1 MKIMK
6 RSSILYH
13 RQNSEGMIERLR
25 QIAKIKGGYCL
36 SHYYSTQKQ
45 KLLWQC
51 KDGHQWYATADS
63 ILYAG
68 SWCPVCAG
76 NLKLSLGELKKL
88 AEQKGGKCLTKE
100 YTNSKAKMRW
110 QCQNGHQWYA
120 TAFSIKNRKSWCP
133 ECYRNNLKTVRKIKT
148 WTTI

>member
-1 MKIMK
+1 M
-6 RSSILYH
+6 
-13 RQNSEGMIERLR
+13 
-25 QIAKIKGGYCL
+25 
-36 SHYYSTQKQ
+36 
-45 KLLWQC
+45 
-51 KDGHQWYATADS
+51 
-63 ILYAG
+63 
-68 SWCPVCAG
+68 
-76 NLKLSLGELKKL
+76 KKL